1 MSADENKALMRH
13 LFEESNKGK
22 TAAMAVIDELYDAN
36 IVLHCPRGK
45 DICGLKD
52 FKQANEES
60 FDEIP
65 DAISTIDDMIA
76 EGDKVAVR
84 LTMTGTYV
92 GKTGDNSSPS
102 RKVTMSI
109 ITIDHVAR
117 GKIMEEWVRYDTL
130 GFMEQLGLV
139 PKPNREN

>member
-1 MSADENKALMRH
+1 MSVEENKALMHR

-36 IVLHCPRGK
+36 IVLHCPRGR
-45 DICGLKD
+45 DICGFKD
-52 FKQANEES
+52 FKQANEDS
-60 FDEIP
+60 FDEMP
-65 DAISTIDDMIA
+65 DAYYTIDDMIA

-92 GKTGDNSSPS
+92 GKAGEAHSAGK
-102 RKVTMSI
+102 KVTMSM
-109 ITIDHVAR
+109 ITIDRVAG
-117 GKIMEEWVRYDTL
+117 GKFVEEWVRYDTL

-139 PKPNREN
+139 PKTNKK

>member
-1 MSADENKALMRH
+1 VSAEENKALIRH

-92 GKTGDNSSPS
+92 GKMGDTSSPS
-102 RKVTMSI
+102 KKLMVSMI
-109 ITIDHVAR
+109 VIDRVAG
-117 GKIMEEWVRYDTL
+117 GKFVEEWVRYDTF

-139 PKPNREN
+139 PTPKIEK